1 MNKVNSQNTILDHEI
16 VTSVLGRYQNGV
28 AIPVKKMPFNNIK
41 VVISFIKEE
50 KTYVQPK
57 GNGPA
62 VLKALKRAQKELGET
77 FKNFDADKVRDRI
90 NKSFKKRVAEN
101 NW

>member
-1 MNKVNSQNTILDHEI
+1 MNKTNLQTTILDHEI
-16 VTSVLGRYQNGV
+16 VTSVLGKYQNGV

-50 KTYVQPK
+50 KTSIQPK

-62 VLKALKRAQKELGET
+62 VLKALNKAQKELGET
-77 FKNFDADKVRDRI
+77 FKNFDADKVRNKI
-90 NKSFKKRVAEN
+90 NKSFKKRLSEL

>member
-1 MNKVNSQNTILDHEI
+1 MNNTNSRNTILDHEI
-16 VTSVLGRYQNGV
+16 VTSVLGKYQNGV

-41 VVISFIKEE
+41 VIISFIKEE
-50 KTYVQPK
+50 KPQ

-62 VLKALKRAQKELGET
+62 VLKALNRAQKHLDEA
-77 FKNFDADKVRDRI
+77 FKDFDPDKVRNKI
-90 NKSFKKRVAEN
+90 NKGFKKRIAEN